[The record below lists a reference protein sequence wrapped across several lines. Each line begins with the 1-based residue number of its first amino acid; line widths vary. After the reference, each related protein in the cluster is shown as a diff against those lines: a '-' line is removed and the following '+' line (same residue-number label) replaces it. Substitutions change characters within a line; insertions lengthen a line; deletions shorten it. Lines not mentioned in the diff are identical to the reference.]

1 MVRQYELYLVL
12 RPDFDYEK
20 PSSREELVAKLLG
33 SDYITI
39 KDIQVGG
46 KKHLSY
52 PMKKQEEGIEMV
64 VQFEGV
70 KVIVGEI
77 EKRVKLGTDVLRFL
91 LTVKPA

>member
-20 PSSREELVAKLLG
+20 QTTREELVAKLLG
-33 SDYITI
+33 SDHIKIT
-39 KDIQVGG
+39 DIQMGG

-52 PMKKQEEGIEMV
+52 PMQKHEEGVQMV
-64 VQFEGV
+64 VQFEAL

-77 EKRVKLGTDVLRFL
+77 EKRIKLGTDVLRFL
-91 LTVKPA
+91 LTVKD

>member
-91 LTVKPA
+91 LTVKE